1 MPHHLAKMEF
11 LQSGHQL
18 KAQVEQSD
26 DTGERKLA
34 APWKGPAA
42 QGAARA
48 SPAGP
53 MLRLILCLTSVSP
66 CTKRI
71 AWCISLAAMYL
82 HRSRDSHWYQARH
95 CCLYIWSHMICFLA
109 HQRLN
114 VCVYIYMYIYT
125 YTFKYTYTFTYTYAT
140 GWTKMVF
147 TVPTYYS
154 WGVIQVLTNMEHVQL
169 VDQWDFLDKTWW
181 NLVSGVVFPPANGGT
196 WWTNKIDDF
205 LKGVNSLIDRLA
217 DGVMV
222 AIGIFK
228 VVYWMGLST
237 NCCLGSPTLSP
248 LTNVGRQLV

>member
-71 AWCISLAAMYL
+71 AWGISLAAMYL

-114 VCVYIYMYIYT
+114 VYICIFIHIHLNIHIHLHIHM
-125 YTFKYTYTFTYTYAT
+125 
-140 GWTKMVF
+140 
-147 TVPTYYS
+147 
-154 WGVIQVLTNMEHVQL
+154 QL
-169 VDQWDFLDKTWW
+169 DGLRWFLQ
-181 NLVSGVVFPPANGGT
+181 
-196 WWTNKIDDF
+196 
-205 LKGVNSLIDRLA
+205 
-217 DGVMV
+217 
-222 AIGIFK
+222 
-228 VVYWMGLST
+228 Y
-237 NCCLGSPTLSP
+237 P
-248 LTNVGRQLV
+248 LTIPGVSSKYWPIWNMFSWLINGISWIKLGETWSVE